1 MRVSGPPAQPRS
13 GSLIAGRAALAE
25 RAILIGQT
33 NFFDG
38 VAPKRRRQSQT
49 NSDVSPSADGQGDGN
64 ITGFTS
70 YDYGIDVGSWRVKRT
85 YSRHRGN
92 DANDP

>member
-1 MRVSGPPAQPRS
+1 
-13 GSLIAGRAALAE
+13 
-25 RAILIGQT
+25 LIGQT

-49 NSDVSPSADGQGDGN
+49 DSDESPSADGQGDDN

-70 YDYGIDVGSWRVKRT
+70 YDYGIGAKWLELLKEIAPSVTRVVVV
-85 YSRHRGN
+85 
-92 DANDP
+92 AIPP